1 MSESFGKESQDSPAF
16 GGEETESDECSLSIG
31 SKDESTESEHVVEG
45 VIESMMVGIVLEAI
59 VDRVLA
65 LPHTL
70 EVGSSNRAGPSGSAD
85 VVVAFTSV
93 GLEVQVGVPLPKKNK
108 MTDEEIVELRANYSI
123 PPLVGLRLPTAT
135 DVVRYLANVSR
146 QQGNFGWVQANCQ
159 KPGEIGYFIGL
170 ASVVKGTTKVVVQI
184 DEAENQRWLRVRR
197 EKEKVARAKKSD
209 KGDAERAARKRPS
222 DDEKGLGI
230 VDGTCVGGKKALL
243 KVISIPWMRQGFA
256 FGTLKL
262 GPYYVVLR
270 VPSAEFFY
278 GQQDLAHPISK
289 FEGVRHHARV
299 IVFGTVLL
307 IGKVAHVG
315 PITKLVHEVQ
325 VQGQLLVDC
334 FSFICE
340 CSVGG
345 LADLYWNNNF
355 VIKRKGEMHFACRN
369 TEDGVVRP

>member
-85 VVVAFTSV
+85 VVVAFASV

-135 DVVRYLANVSR
+135 DVVRYLANV
-146 QQGNFGWVQANCQ
+146 
-159 KPGEIGYFIGL
+159 

-184 DEAENQRWLRVRR
+184 DEAENQRWLRARR
-197 EKEKVARAKKSD
+197 EKEKVARAKKFD

-230 VDGTCVGGKKALL
+230 VDGT
-243 KVISIPWMRQGFA
+243 
-256 FGTLKL
+256 
-262 GPYYVVLR
+262 
-270 VPSAEFFY
+270 
-278 GQQDLAHPISK
+278 
-289 FEGVRHHARV
+289 
-299 IVFGTVLL
+299 
-307 IGKVAHVG
+307 HVG
-315 PITKLVHEVQ
+315 HLCRWKEGMFL
-325 VQGQLLVDC
+325 
-334 FSFICE
+334 S
-340 CSVGG
+340 
-345 LADLYWNNNF
+345 LA
-355 VIKRKGEMHFACRN
+355 KC
-369 TEDGVVRP
+369 